1 MSLGTRSPRSDPH
14 AGRARARSA
23 EWFPSGEH
31 TGTTFNHSKGIHA
44 MNLIKSLVL
53 GLSLSLA
60 SLAAFA
66 AQINLNTASAAEL
79 ETLNG
84 VGAAKAEAIVAY
96 RSEHG
101 GFKSVDELANVK
113 GIGDKT
119 VSKNRD
125 QMTVAAPARKPQP

>member
-1 MSLGTRSPRSDPH
+1 
-14 AGRARARSA
+14 
-23 EWFPSGEH
+23 
-31 TGTTFNHSKGIHA
+31 

-66 AQINLNTASAAEL
+66 APINLNTASAAQL
-79 ETLNG
+79 EALNG

-113 GIGDKT
+113 GVGPKT
-119 VSKNRD
+119 VEKNRD
-125 QMTVAAPARKPQP
+125 QMTVAAK